1 MSGSSKNVQ
10 PWKLFHNQNRR
21 IYCLI
26 KKIDCSILYG
36 TNRHYIL
43 GKVLKLN
50 FRLKSFSKYVTL
62 RQMVFK
68 PIISIEDYLSQQWI
82 NKQLTWM

>member
-1 MSGSSKNVQ
+1 MYIDSSDVCQEVLKMFNLENYFII
-10 PWKLFHNQNRR
+10 K
-21 IYCLI
+21 IKEI
-26 KKIDCSILYG
+26 ISKKKKIDCSILYG

-43 GKVLKLN
+43 GKVLKLS

-68 PIISIEDYLSQQWI
+68 PIISIEDYLSQQ
-82 NKQLTWM
+82 